1 MSKFKSFAQSGS
13 FRDYQLQAPD
23 ETAKIER
30 ETQRTL
36 RGKQR
41 AQDFLEENNRIYLRA
56 QQLAQG
62 REQAQREQNFRMET
76 ENRQAYKDA
85 LRRDFEIET
94 QNDRAQAAQQEQTL
108 KDLSSFSETAFKLY
122 RTVDENITKNQ
133 TKDNAARA
141 YAAGAD
147 LQTVASIQSLG
158 DNLTRAEFAQQDFI
172 RRKLEEGGDIDALF
186 ALYETRS
193 TRGFIDNIAVAQNT
207 AYAEI
212 ARLDQE
218 MVAWKTANP
227 GATVAEE
234 RAHYNVLIREA
245 SANVGVVGERS
256 MNADL
261 LNQYVFPILRRSETA
276 RFTHFDRATEAE
288 RVEQLTNDTTKNLN
302 QSWESGGASGV
313 LKFLYENPSPEKFNI
328 FANWVVNKSKDL
340 SDMGLSAEEINELL
354 DTPFAGPNLDAKG
367 NPMMTTLRQIRG
379 GKDDLAKMTSAV
391 LPAYNAQTSLENA
404 RVAQERRNVDNAV
417 RQRFDE
423 ILEAN
428 GGVLPEGALEELR
441 GIASQLPDYENP
453 VIKLIEENY
462 TAEARSDAVGH
473 AFLEGLE
480 NKGELTVA
488 QVQRLPLSVPLKMEW
503 IKKAEKQEAFFN
515 TGGSKEHIDL
525 IKAAPASSQF
535 VKILPTTG
543 ATSWTVKSYIQK
555 RVALYKELVA
565 KGQKAGIDADTV
577 FKQVMKDTNEFLNNR
592 NNFDIKPGGDQTGEI
607 ISELNAVKQGSG
619 DFKLNAIQYKQFNQA
634 LSNPAFKTD
643 AAYAGASMGADNIR
657 NSVKTMV
664 ETGQVPD
671 MVRVAAMAADR
682 TPYEFINWVAESAGE
697 PGIELSP
704 IAQKMAEAAA
714 NPITRRLFT
723 HPTKE
728 RIARG
733 VTINYGGALP
743 VRGTIGVSSASYG
756 TPSQRAALNAIATN
770 ESGGFGY
777 DAVNQGG
784 SADGKQAL
792 GFSGRYSEMPTARYK
807 MPLTDMTL
815 GQILQEGNPR
825 FDTLNTEQFQAAG
838 GIHAVGRYQI
848 INSTLRAL
856 VERHNLPLNAKFTPQ
871 LQDYLAISLNNS
883 SGSGQWVG
891 PNEQQRTIIELGRS
905 EPLGAPPLTY

>member
-23 ETAKIER
+23 ETAKIEK

-62 REQAQREQNFRMET
+62 REMQQREENFRMET
-76 ENRQAYKDA
+76 ENRKAYKDA
-85 LRRDFEIET
+85 LKRDFDIET

-133 TKDNAARA
+133 TRDNAARA

-147 LQTVASIQSLG
+147 LQTVTSIQSLG

-186 ALYETRS
+186 ALYENRS

-207 AYAEI
+207 AHAEI

-218 MVAWKTANP
+218 MIAWKKANT

-261 LNQYVFPILRRSETA
+261 LNQYVYPILRRSETA
-276 RFTHFDRATEAE
+276 RFTQFDRATEAE
-288 RVEQLTNDTTKNLN
+288 RVEILTNDTTKGLN
-302 QSWESGGASGV
+302 QSWEASGASGV
-313 LKFLYENPSPEKFNI
+313 LKYLYEDPSPEKFDI
-328 FANWVVNKSKDL
+328 FSNWVVNKSRDL

-367 NPMMTTLRQIRG
+367 NPMMTTLRKIRS

-391 LPAYNAQTSLENA
+391 LPAYDAQTSLENA
-404 RVAQERRNVDNAV
+404 RVAQERRDLDNALK
-417 RQRFDE
+417 QAFDE
-423 ILEAN
+423 EVEAN
-428 GGVLPEGALEELR
+428 GGILTDSGKERLRAIADRMPE
-441 GIASQLPDYENP
+441 YESP
-453 VIKLIEENY
+453 IYKMIDENY
-462 TAEARSDAVGH
+462 TAEARSDALGH

-480 NKGELTVA
+480 NKGDLTVA
-488 QVQRLPLSVPLKMEW
+488 QVQRLPLSPTLKMEW
-503 IKKAEKQEAFFN
+503 VERAKKQEEFFN
-515 TGGSKEHIDL
+515 IGPSKDHITL
-525 IKAAPASSQF
+525 IKAAPESSDF
-535 VKILPTTG
+535 VKFLPNG
-543 ATSWTVKSYIQK
+543 AAASWTVKSYIQK
-555 RVALYKELVA
+555 RVALYKRLVVE
-565 KGQKAGIDADTV
+565 GEKAGMSADTV
-577 FKQVMKDTNEFLNNR
+577 FKQVMLDTNQFLNDR
-592 NNFDIKPGGDQTGEI
+592 KNFDIKPGGDQTGEI
-607 ISELNAVKQGSG
+607 ISELKAVKEGAG

-657 NSVKTMV
+657 NSIKTMT
-664 ETGQVPD
+664 ETGQVPN

-704 IAQKMAEAAA
+704 IAQKMAEAAN
-714 NPITRRLFT
+714 NPIVRRLIT
-723 HPTKE
+723 NPTKE
-728 RIARG
+728 RQAQAAAIITKNVAQLPPRPSFG
-733 VTINYGGALP
+733 QVGGRQLSSFAP
-743 VRGTIGVSSASYG
+743 QVSSVVMEDDDGQPGMDIFFEDKKFPAVLGGVVKDIGYQGNQQAGYG
-756 TPSQRAALNAIATN
+756 NFVVIESIDPATN
-770 ESGGFGY
+770 QKVDVLYSHLEMPTHFKVGTTVLPGMIIG
-777 DAVNQGG
+777 NQGG
-784 SADGKQAL
+784 TGSVRSADGTIASIDFLAPAPAGSNSMVPYSNFKQLREQIARQL
-792 GFSGRYSEMPTARYK
+792 GY
-807 MPLTDMTL
+807 
-815 GQILQEGNPR
+815 
-825 FDTLNTEQFQAAG
+825 
-838 GIHAVGRYQI
+838 
-848 INSTLRAL
+848 
-856 VERHNLPLNAKFTPQ
+856 
-871 LQDYLAISLNNS
+871 
-883 SGSGQWVG
+883 
-891 PNEQQRTIIELGRS
+891 
-905 EPLGAPPLTY
+905 